1 MKKNVQGPPPV
12 QRLRITFATEPLLRY
27 ISHLD
32 LAKSWERTLRRA
44 KAPVA
49 YTQGF
54 HPQPR
59 IQFAGALPVGVSS
72 DCELM
77 DVWMERR
84 VSPEDFR
91 RQVSESLPPGIR
103 LLDVVEVPLKGPALQ
118 AILVGAE
125 YEVVVDDIPDAD
137 AVAQS
142 VEDFLGKKEILH
154 EKRTRKGT
162 KFVNIRPLV
171 EDLRSCGAP
180 AVGAVCLRMRLSH
193 RPGASAR
200 ATDVLDA
207 LGLSKY
213 PSHVVRKKLFFS
225 E

>member
-1 MKKNVQGPPPV
+1 MKKNVQGSPPV

-44 KAPVA
+44 EVPVA

-59 IQFAGALPVGVSS
+59 MQFAGALPVGVNS

-77 DVWMERR
+77 DVWMEQR
-84 VSPEDFR
+84 VNLGEFWHR
-91 RQVSESLPPGIR
+91 VSESLPPGIR

-118 AILVGAE
+118 AALTAAE
-125 YEVVVDDIPDAD
+125 YEAVLEEVPDAGIVTD
-137 AVAQS
+137 AV
-142 VEDFLGKKEILH
+142 ETFLARREVLH
-154 EKRTRKGT
+154 EKHSKKGT
-162 KFVNIRPLV
+162 KLVNIRPLV
-171 EDLRSCGAP
+171 EGLQVLPPSEDGKIHLW
-180 AVGAVCLRMRLSH
+180 MRLSH
-193 RPGASAR
+193 RPGASVR

-213 PSHVVRKKLFFS
+213 PSHVVRKMLLFS